1 MQAYN
6 THTSIAAAMNR
17 ANVDTDQII
26 PKQFLK
32 KVERTG
38 FGQHLFHDWRFMDDA
53 GQVDNPD
60 FELNNPKFA
69 GAKILVAGDNF
80 GCGSSREH
88 APWAI
93 EDYGFN
99 TIIST
104 SFADI
109 FYNNCFKNGILP
121 IVASSD
127 DLDAL
132 MAEIN
137 ANEGVEFTVDL
148 ENQTVTTPAGLSIGF
163 EIDAVRKSNL
173 MQGLDDIGQTMQ
185 HVDKIGAYEKQHKSL
200 YPWLWENA

>member
-1 MQAYN
+1 MQPYN
-6 THTSIAAAMNR
+6 KHTSIAASMNR

-38 FGQHLFHDWRFMDDA
+38 FGQHLFHDWRFTDDE
-53 GQVDNPD
+53 GQIDNPE

-69 GAKILVAGDNF
+69 GAKVLVAGDNF

-121 IVASSD
+121 VVVTPAE
-127 DLDAL
+127 LDSL
-132 MAEIN
+132 MAEIDG
-137 ANEGVEFTVDL
+137 NEGVEFTVDL
-148 ENQTVTTPAGLSIGF
+148 EGQSVTTPGGLSISF
-163 EIDAVRKSNL
+163 ELDAVRKSNL
-173 MQGLDDIGQTMQ
+173 ALGLDDIGQTMQ
-185 HVDKIGAYEKQHKSL
+185 HVDKIGEYEEKHKSL
-200 YPWLWENA
+200 YPWLWANA

>member
-1 MQAYN
+1 MQPYN
-6 THTSIAAAMNR
+6 KHTSIAASMNR

-38 FGQHLFHDWRFMDDA
+38 FGQHLFHDWRFTDDA
-53 GQVDNPD
+53 GQIDNPE
-60 FELNNPKFA
+60 FELNNPNFK

-121 IVASSD
+121 IVASPADS
-127 DLDAL
+127 DAL

-148 ENQTVTTPAGLSIGF
+148 ENQKVTTPGGLTINF

-173 MQGLDDIGQTMQ
+173 ALGLDDIGQSMQ
-185 HVDKIGAYEKQHKSL
+185 HVDIISEYETKHKSL
-200 YPWLWENA
+200 YPWLWTNA